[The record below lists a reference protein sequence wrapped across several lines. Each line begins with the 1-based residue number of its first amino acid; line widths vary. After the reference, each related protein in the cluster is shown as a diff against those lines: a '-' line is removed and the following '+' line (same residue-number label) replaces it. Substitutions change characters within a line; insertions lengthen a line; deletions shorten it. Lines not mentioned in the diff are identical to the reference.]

1 VSREDWPALVAE
13 HERRMRHEVPTTEH
27 DVRKIHTDVP
37 PRSIAVPGLPEV
49 VDRVRSLGVRD

>member
-1 VSREDWPALVAE
+1 
-13 HERRMRHEVPTTEH
+13 MRHEVPTTEH

-37 PRSIAVPGLPEV
+37 PRSIVVPGLPEV